1 MLFMWLIYV
10 ILSTL
15 AICGVMLS
23 SVRDTGGLLRSVLP
37 QDTRKKDFNEVV
49 RPIWRIPELANRVRT
64 SGNWIE
70 WSRGVQDIFGK
81 LQSWADVQVLDCLP
95 HGALEGE
102 VGLSQ

>member
-23 SVRDTGGLLRSVLP
+23 SARDTGGLFRSVLP

-49 RPIWRIPELANRVRT
+49 RPIWRIPELAEPRPDER
-64 SGNWIE
+64 E
-70 WSRGVQDIFGK
+70 
-81 LQSWADVQVLDCLP
+81 LDRMVARRPGYLWKTPIMGGCSS
-95 HGALEGE
+95 A
-102 VGLSQ
+102 